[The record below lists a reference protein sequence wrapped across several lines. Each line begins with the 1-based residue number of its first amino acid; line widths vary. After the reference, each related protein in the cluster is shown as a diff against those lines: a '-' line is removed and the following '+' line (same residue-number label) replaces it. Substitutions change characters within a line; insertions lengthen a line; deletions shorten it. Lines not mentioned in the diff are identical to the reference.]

1 VANQTTI
8 PALRARVG
16 DWDYYICSMKYG
28 VVDSQIKF
36 AYELGGNKDLNTMIQ
51 RGLGVRAQEITD
63 YLMRSEHRFLG
74 AMIVACWGG
83 APKYLEVRMDDPD
96 GILANLDDGF
106 GVLTFDGSQ
115 RFFALDGQHRLRAI
129 RDALNLD
136 PQLAQEEICVLIV
149 SHFDTEEGREP
160 TRRLFTN
167 INRNAKATSAAENIA
182 LDEDDGY
189 AILTRRFL
197 TDHDWLKMPGV
208 VKVFTKTNDVT
219 GEVVMAGDSISKA
232 DPKSFTTITVLYKI
246 LQDLGRDLDA
256 KLDLKVRPNDEE
268 LESAFATLTKRL
280 DDLFDACG
288 EVKTQLEAAA
298 SARDI
303 RAPKGRE
310 PEGHPMMRPVV
321 QRAVARLAEQVL
333 GQGALTWDELT
344 GRLKTLDWEL
354 QKAPW
359 LAVYSPEQGRMLTG
373 GTFNDL
379 LDQLLLAHV
388 APPTAQY
395 IKDARKSFKDI
406 VGRNYPVS
414 EQDLRANLKEVPA
427 ASE

>member
-1 VANQTTI
+1 MMANQTTI
-8 PALRARVG
+8 PALRAKVG
-16 DWDYYICSMKYG
+16 DWEYYICSMKYG

-51 RGLGVRAQEITD
+51 RGLGVRAEEIKE
-63 YLMRSEHRFLG
+63 YLLRSEHRFLG

-83 APKYLEVRMDDPD
+83 APKYLDVRMDDPD

-129 RDALNLD
+129 RDALNEE
-136 PQLAQEEICVLIV
+136 PSMAQEEICVLIV
-149 SHFDTEEGREP
+149 SHFDTDIGRER

-167 INRNAKATSAAENIA
+167 INRNAKATSPAENIA

-197 TDHDWLKMPGV
+197 TDHEWLKAAGV
-208 VKVFTKTNDVT
+208 VKVFTKTNDAT
-219 GEVVMAGDSISKA
+219 GEVVMAGDSINKT
-232 DPKSFTTITVLYKI
+232 DPKSFTTITVLYKM

-268 LESAFATLTKRL
+268 LESAFITLSGRL
-280 DDLFDACG
+280 DDLFRSCG
-288 EVKTQLEAAA
+288 DVRSVVESAT
-298 SARDI
+298 SAREI
-303 RAPKGRE
+303 RAPKDRE

-333 GQGALTWDELT
+333 SQKALTWAELMT
-344 GRLKTLDWEL
+344 RLASLEWKL
-354 QKAPW
+354 QSAPW
-359 LAVYSPEQGRMLTG
+359 VAVYNSDQGRMMAG

-379 LDQLLLAHV
+379 LDQLLLAHI
-388 APPTAQY
+388 APPTVQQ
-395 IKDARKSFKDI
+395 IKDARRDFKEI
-406 VGRNYPVS
+406 VGRAYPIS
-414 EQDLRANLKEVPA
+414 EQEMRANLAEL
-427 ASE
+427 